1 MTQRIVETV
10 HLLLQQSGQSVPAK
24 ILTIDINSVQIYDV
38 EHWPETFNTL
48 LLHDT
53 PSLVI
58 SVDSSNA
65 SVSGFVVTLQW
76 NPPVDLSRW
85 FGSVIHCLVMF
96 VMIAM
101 IARICADTLIQISLD
116 DTAADI
122 RQLYLTGGGT
132 NSLSRDFGSY
142 APSSLMVDQ
151 LRFITRDL

>member
-65 SVSGFVVTLQW
+65 SVSGFVVTLQKEEIF
-76 NPPVDLSRW
+76 L
-85 FGSVIHCLVMF
+85 L
-96 VMIAM
+96 
-101 IARICADTLIQISLD
+101 
-116 DTAADI
+116 
-122 RQLYLTGGGT
+122 
-132 NSLSRDFGSY
+132 NS
-142 APSSLMVDQ
+142 
-151 LRFITRDL
+151 